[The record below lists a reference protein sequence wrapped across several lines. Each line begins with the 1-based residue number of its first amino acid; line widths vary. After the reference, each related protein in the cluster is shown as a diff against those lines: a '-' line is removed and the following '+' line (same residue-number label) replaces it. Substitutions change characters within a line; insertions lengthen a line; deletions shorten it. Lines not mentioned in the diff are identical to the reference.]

1 MAKAIHFVVILSSTT
16 TTKVRIAI
24 LHIAD
29 ACIIIIAASESVSPT
44 PHTGLEQTMSS
55 ADEDVLDQN
64 E

>member
-1 MAKAIHFVVILSSTT
+1 MMILCTSACILSSFFPL
-16 TTKVRIAI
+16 I

-29 ACIIIIAASESVSPT
+29 ACIIIITASESVSPT

>member
-1 MAKAIHFVVILSSTT
+1 MWFTLNMAKAIHFVVILSSTT
-16 TTKVRIAI
+16 ATNIE
-24 LHIAD
+24 D

-55 ADEDVLDQN
+55 ADENLLDQN